1 MASFWWRWQECLWRW
16 RISPLWQWG
25 LSVVWCMAVT
35 YDVIKGMTETEP
47 GPWLRALLML
57 VFFTVMAWR
66 FFAPS
71 LLIAPAPIAPLTALG
86 AAGVAGHGLWSGFS
100 LNEAFSSGQIWYP
113 AVIATLVIV
122 AAIASPFTGVPTPMT
137 GSLIFP
143 LREGRWLVIAGQG
156 RIFNHHWPA
165 PEQREALDL
174 VRLRWTGR
182 ARRGLGRQQED
193 FPAFGTELLAPCSGI
208 VVHAQDGLPDGV
220 LDLTNAAGNH
230 VIIDNGHELI
240 ALAHL
245 RQSTV
250 AVRTGDHVRAGD
262 RIGEV
267 GNSGNS
273 SEPHLHIHASR
284 NGQPLR
290 LRFSD
295 VTGRLGKGRI
305 ISTSPGAPVGP
316 PREPREVRD

>member
-1 MASFWWRWQECLWRW
+1 MTSFWWWWRECLWRW
-16 RISPLWQWG
+16 RMSRWWEWVWSAVGCI
-25 LSVVWCMAVT
+25 VVALNV
-35 YDVIKGMTETEP
+35 VRGMTASQA
-47 GPWLRALLML
+47 GPWLDSLLIL
-57 VFFTVMAWR
+57 VFFTVMSWR
-66 FFAPS
+66 FLAPS
-71 LLIAPAPIAPLTALG
+71 MVIAPAPLAPLSALG

-100 LNEAFSSGQIWYP
+100 LTEAFSSGQVWGP
-113 AVIATLVIV
+113 AIMATLAIG
-122 AAIASPFTGVPTPMT
+122 AAIAAPFTGVPNPMT
-137 GSLIFP
+137 GVLIFP
-143 LREGRWLVIAGQG
+143 LREGRWLVGEGQG
-156 RIFNHHWPA
+156 RIFNHHWGA
-165 PEQREALDL
+165 PDQREALDL

-182 ARRGLGRQQED
+182 SRRGLGRHQQD
-193 FPAFGTELLAPCSGI
+193 FPAFGTDLLAPCTGI

-220 LDLTNAAGNH
+220 IDLANAAGNH

-240 ALAHL
+240 ELAHL

-250 AVRTGDHVRAGD
+250 AVRTGDRVQAGD

-290 LRFSD
+290 LRFTD

-305 ISTSPGAPVGP
+305 IWVRPLMPSAVAPDTPSGTT
-316 PREPREVRD
+316 